1 VLMEESIK
9 IIFADD
15 KDLWRK
21 SLIQDLLPFGILC
34 IGEAR
39 NGEELLELLK
49 STQPDIILLDL
60 RMPVMDGNHAMQF
73 MHERYPGA
81 KIIILSMHYEEEL
94 IDDYMARGAKGYIP
108 KDMITIDLLV
118 DAIRAVKN
126 SGTFIYKPSMERQ
139 KYTPRQ
145 IEMIPL
151 ICDGMTNKEIAQEI
165 GITEWGVEKQRQKIY
180 AKTGAKKAVDFYK
193 YAFRQ
198 GLDFLNRSIPKKKK

>member
-1 VLMEESIK
+1 MKESIK

-15 KDLWRK
+15 NDLWRRR
-21 SLIQDLLPFGILC
+21 LIQDLVPHNILC
-34 IGEAR
+34 IGEAH
-39 NGEELLELLK
+39 NGQQLLELLK
-49 STQPDIILLDL
+49 STSPDIILLDL

-73 MHERYPGA
+73 IPKDYPNA
-81 KIIILSMHYEEEL
+81 KVIILSMHYDEEL
-94 IDDYMARGAKGYIP
+94 IDDYVARGVRGYIP
-108 KDMITIDLLV
+108 KDLMTIDLLV
-118 DAIRAVKN
+118 TAIREVKN
-126 SGTFIYKPSMERQ
+126 SGTYIYRPAMERQ

-151 ICDGMTNKEIAQEI
+151 ICDGLTNKEIAREI

-198 GLDFLNRSIPKKKK
+198 GLDFLNRKMQGGKD